1 MSSTADNHVLLFLA
15 TYDTTGASI
24 SEANT
29 EVSRKSSHVS
39 LTFY

>member
-15 TYDTTGASI
+15 TYDTGASI

-29 EVSRKSSHVS
+29 ELSRKSSHVS